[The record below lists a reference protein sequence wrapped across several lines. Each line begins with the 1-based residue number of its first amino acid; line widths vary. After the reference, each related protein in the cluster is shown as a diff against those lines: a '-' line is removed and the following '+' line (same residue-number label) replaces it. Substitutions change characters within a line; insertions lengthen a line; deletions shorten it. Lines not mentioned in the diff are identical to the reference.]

1 MSGVGGDE
9 VAERVPEED
18 LPPAQQ
24 LARRV
29 VRALVHSGVR
39 DAVLAPGSRSAPL
52 AYALLDA
59 ENAGVLRLHVVID
72 ERSAGF
78 VALGLAAATQRP
90 VPVVV
95 TSGSAVANLHPAV
108 VEAGHQRVPLVVVSC
123 DRPAE
128 LVRRGSSQTTEHVGM
143 FGEGTGLSRPRASA
157 EVDEAFQAATE
168 VPRVVRAAV
177 GSRRRVDPPGLAAPG
192 PVHLNVVLADPLVPD
207 AAAEAPDLEPGEV
220 PFGWT
225 SSIPEQLDLGPRT
238 VLLAADG
245 AGWAGATLA
254 ASGRWPVL
262 AEPSAGIDAAHALGA
277 VPALLDALGS
287 EIERVVVVGRPTLS
301 RQVTRL
307 LARDDVEV
315 VLLDPP
321 GAPWLDVPGAQ
332 HVAEHEVLDPEAAPA
347 GPDDP
352 AWSAAWTEAGAA
364 VQAVL
369 DREVPA
375 ASGASAAAGGRLDG
389 DVVARLV
396 SAAVARDHGLLVAG
410 ASMAI
415 RYLDLAGVPGAPV
428 VASRGVAGIDGTLS
442 TALGR
447 ALGRPGAATDVDD
460 DAGDAGPVRALVGD
474 LTFQHDVG
482 GLVRGRLE
490 RDVELQVVVL
500 ADDGGSIFATLEHG
514 RPEHAAAHERVFA
527 TPQAVDIG
535 SLARGA
541 RVAHTV
547 VDDVAG
553 LVAALAEP
561 VRGRSVLEVRLDRT
575 GAAGRRSA
583 LHARLV
589 AVARDAVGG

>member
-1 MSGVGGDE
+1 MSDVPVEGVPDE
-9 VAERVPEED
+9 S

-59 ENAGVLRLHVVID
+59 ETAGVLRLHVVID

-78 VALGLAAATQRP
+78 VALGLAAATERP

-128 LVRRGSSQTTEHVGM
+128 LVRRGASQTTEHVGM
-143 FGEGTGLSRPRASA
+143 FGDGTGLSRPRATA

-177 GSRRRVDPPGLAAPG
+177 GSRRRVDPTGLAVPG

-207 AAAEAPDLEPGEV
+207 AAGAAPDLEPGEV
-220 PFGWT
+220 PLRW
-225 SSIPEQLDLGPRT
+225 SSSVPHQLDLGPRT

-245 AGWAGATLA
+245 AGWAGAALA

-262 AEPSAGIDAAHALGA
+262 AEPSAGIDAGHALGA

-315 VLLDPP
+315 VLLDPR
-321 GAPWLDVPGAQ
+321 GAPWLDVPGAV
-332 HVAEHEVLDPEAAPA
+332 HVQEHEVLDPEASPA
-347 GPDDP
+347 GPDDA
-352 AWSAAWTEAGAA
+352 AWSVAWAEAGAA

-369 DREVPA
+369 DAEVA
-375 ASGASAAAGGRLDG
+375 GATDGSPPVG

-396 SAAVARDHGLLVAG
+396 SSAVARDRGLLVAG

-415 RYLDLAGVPGAPV
+415 RYLDLAGAPGAPV

-447 ALGRPGAATDVDD
+447 ALGRSGAGET
-460 DAGDAGPVRALVGD
+460 GPVRALVGD

-490 RDVELQVVVL
+490 REVDLQVVVL

-535 SLARGA
+535 ALARGA
-541 RVAHTV
+541 RVAHAV

-553 LVAALAEP
+553 LVAALADP

-575 GAAGRRSA
+575 GAAARRAA
-583 LHARLV
+583 LQSRLV
-589 AVARDAVGG
+589 AAARDAVGG

>member
-1 MSGVGGDE
+1 MSGTTADD
-9 VAERVPEED
+9 D

-59 ENAGVLRLHVVID
+59 ETAGVLRLHVVID

-78 VALGLAAATQRP
+78 VALGLAAATDRP

-128 LVRRGSSQTTEHVGM
+128 LVRRGASQTTEHVGM
-143 FGEGTGLSRPRASA
+143 FGEGAGLSRPRASA

-177 GSRRRVDPPGLAAPG
+177 GARRRVDPPGLPVPG
-192 PVHLNVVLADPLVPD
+192 PVHLNVILADPLVPD
-207 AAAEAPDLEPGEV
+207 PAAAPPDLEPGEV
-220 PFGWT
+220 PFGWS
-225 SSIPEQLDLGPRT
+225 SSIPSQLDLGPRT

-245 AGWAGATLA
+245 AGEVGTALA
-254 ASGRWPVL
+254 ESGRWPVL
-262 AEPSAGIDAAHALGA
+262 AEPSAGVDARYALGA

-315 VLLDPP
+315 VLLDPR
-321 GAPWLDVPGAQ
+321 GAPWLDVPGAV
-332 HVAEHEVLDPEAAPA
+332 HLGEHEVLDPEAVPV
-347 GPDDP
+347 GPDDA
-352 AWSAAWTEAGAA
+352 AWSTAWTEAGAA
-364 VQAVL
+364 VQTVL
-369 DREVPA
+369 DAEAV
-375 ASGASAAAGGRLDG
+375 GASAGGPLDG

-396 SAAVARDHGLLVAG
+396 SSAVARDHGLLVAG

-447 ALGRPGAATDVDD
+447 ALGRSRAASDD
-460 DAGDAGPVRALVGD
+460 DAGDTGPVRALVGD

-490 RDVELQVVVL
+490 RDVDLQVVVL

-561 VRGRSVLEVRLDRT
+561 VRGRSVLEVRLNRI
-575 GAAGRRSA
+575 GAAGRRSPLPQA
-583 LHARLV
+583 MPSPDR
-589 AVARDAVGG
+589 

>member
-1 MSGVGGDE
+1 VSDGPID
-9 VAERVPEED
+9 RVPEEA

-59 ENAGVLRLHVVID
+59 ENAGALRLHVVID

-78 VALGLAAATQRP
+78 VALGLAAATERP

-143 FGEGTGLSRPRASA
+143 FGEGTGFSRPRATA

-207 AAAEAPDLEPGEV
+207 AAAGEPDLEPGEV
-220 PFGWT
+220 PLRW
-225 SSIPEQLDLGPRT
+225 SSALPSQLDLGPRT

-245 AGWAGATLA
+245 AGDVGAALA
-254 ASGRWPVL
+254 ESGRWPVL
-262 AEPSAGIDAAHALGA
+262 AEPSAGIDAGYALGA

-287 EIERVVVVGRPTLS
+287 EIERIVVVGRPTLS

-315 VLLDPP
+315 VLLDPR
-321 GAPWLDVPGAQ
+321 GAPWLDVPGAV
-332 HVAEHEVLDPEAAPA
+332 HVGEHEVLDPEAAPA
-347 GPDDP
+347 GPDDA
-352 AWSAAWTEAGAA
+352 AWSTAWVEAGAA

-369 DREVPA
+369 DAEV
-375 ASGASAAAGGRLDG
+375 SGASAVAGGPLDG
-389 DVVARLV
+389 DAVARRV
-396 SAAVARDHGLLVAG
+396 SSAVARDHGLLVAG

-415 RYLDLAGVPGAPV
+415 RYLDLAGVPGAAV

-447 ALGRPGAATDVDD
+447 ALGRSEDGGT
-460 DAGDAGPVRALVGD
+460 GPVRALVGD

-490 RDVELQVVVL
+490 RDVDLQIVVL

-535 SLARGA
+535 ALARGA
-541 RVAHTV
+541 GVAHAEV
-547 VDDVAG
+547 HDIAA
-553 LVAALAEP
+553 LEAALAAP
-561 VRGRSVLEVRLDRT
+561 VRGRSVLEVRLDRV
-575 GAAGRRSA
+575 GAAGRRAA
-583 LHARLV
+583 LQARLV
-589 AVARDAVGG
+589 AAAREAVGG